1 MTVVQVKR
9 RMIRNNCETKISQNK
24 LSTIRNREYSKQ
36 GRERNK
42 SNLKYQISVT
52 DSKRDYSRAQR
63 SGEKG
68 IRIQRKGSTS
78 KEDVREKGAVK

>member
-1 MTVVQVKR
+1 MQVKR

-63 SGEKG
+63 SGELEFKG
-68 IRIQRKGSTS
+68 REAQVRKMYG
-78 KEDVREKGAVK
+78 RAVK